1 MIEITDLKN
10 CCGCE
15 ACAAICPKH
24 CIDMIVQEGFYYPY
38 VNKDSCVDCHM
49 CENVCPEINK
59 IAQKENIKYGA
70 AGYIKDKDAR
80 MNSTSGG
87 AAYLFSK
94 KVTSDGGAAVGVAFD
109 EEFQTHFVIAEDDE
123 QIKSLQGSKY
133 PQSRV
138 GNVYSEIKKMLADGR
153 KVIFFGTPCQTFG
166 LKNFLGQ
173 KYDNLIVIDI
183 ICYGVPSPAVWKNYL
198 DERFAGEKISEVIF
212 KSKIKG
218 WKKWRVFVKTDKTEY
233 SAEKLNDIYMSSYLL
248 GYNVRPSCYSCKF
261 KGSSRCS
268 DITIADA
275 WGIPESNEQLNDGTG
290 LSSVIVNTEKGLSF
304 WRSLKNEMKYEEY
317 SADDLVNGNPAY
329 SVSISEN
336 IFRKKFW
343 SHISAGNTL
352 ATLKKYSAASFF
364 GKICNK
370 LSGIFSK

>member
-218 WKKWRVFVKTDKTEY
+218 WKKWQVFVKTDKTEY

-336 IFRKKFW
+336 IFRKNFW

>member
-38 VNKDSCVDCHM
+38 VNKDGCVDCHM

-138 GNVYSEIKKMLADGR
+138 GNVYSEIKKMLADER

-198 DERFAGEKISEVIF
+198 DERFAGEKICEVIF

-218 WKKWRVFVKTDKTEY
+218 WKKWQVFVKTDKTEY

-290 LSSVIVNTEKGLSF
+290 LSSVIVNTEKGLGF
-304 WRSLKNEMKYEEY
+304 WKSLKNEMKYEEY
-317 SADDLVNGNPAY
+317 PADDLVNGNPAY

-343 SHISAGNTL
+343 SHISDGNTL

>member
-38 VNKDSCVDCHM
+38 VNKDDCVDCHM

-166 LKNFLGQ
+166 LKSFLGQ

-198 DERFAGEKISEVIF
+198 DERFAGEKICEVIF

-218 WKKWRVFVKTDKTEY
+218 WKKWQVFVKTDKTEY

-290 LSSVIVNTEKGLSF
+290 LSSVIVNTEKGLGF
-304 WRSLKNEMKYEEY
+304 WKSLKNEMKYEEY
-317 SADDLVNGNPAY
+317 PADDLVNGNPAY

-336 IFRKKFW
+336 IFRKNFW